1 MSNYIIKIKNKNF
14 TIPKENLK
22 LLAMTKGIFA
32 QTDEEIIE
40 KFRQNGCEIE
50 ECNDDK
56 NYKN

>member
-40 KFRQNGCEIE
+40 RFRQSGCEIE
-50 ECNDDK
+50 EQQDER
-56 NYKN
+56 

>member
-1 MSNYIIKIKNKNF
+1 MTKYLIKIKDSKF

-22 LLAMTKGIFA
+22 ILAMTKGIFA

-50 ECNDDK
+50 ECEQ
-56 NYKN
+56 

>member
-1 MSNYIIKIKNKNF
+1 MSTYIIKFKDRTYI
-14 TIPKENLK
+14 IPKENLK

-50 ECNDDK
+50 ECE
-56 NYKN
+56 

>member
-1 MSNYIIKIKNKNF
+1 MNKYILKIKDSTY

-22 LLAMTKGIFA
+22 ILAMTKGIFA

-50 ECNDDK
+50 ETKDE
-56 NYKN
+56 

>member
-1 MSNYIIKIKNKNF
+1 MTKYLIKIKDSKF

-22 LLAMTKGIFA
+22 LLAITKGIFA

-50 ECNDDK
+50 ECE
-56 NYKN
+56 

>member
-1 MSNYIIKIKNKNF
+1 MSNYIIKIKNKDF

-40 KFRQNGCEIE
+40 RFRQSGCEIE
-50 ECNDDK
+50 ECEQ
-56 NYKN
+56 